1 MKNHFEKF
9 GIKHLSPSSTDLARN
24 DMGLWVLRYLF
35 KEYEPANMAM
45 LRGKLVE
52 KACFEISEN
61 EPFNP
66 KPETA
71 TVEEFNRAT
80 ALGCDA
86 EQRDKER
93 ENIIGMC
100 RQYREFV
107 GDKPK
112 KILETQRKIS
122 LDIEGLAVPM
132 IGFTDF
138 EYEDEIV
145 DIKTTSRLPPKI
157 SPSHRRQGAVYAK
170 ASGNRS
176 VSFLYLTQKKAAKYL
191 LEDYED
197 DFNQV
202 VQTALRIQKFL
213 SVSDDPE
220 ELASIVI
227 PNYDHFFF
235 RSDFIR
241 DAAKRHFGF

>member
-1 MKNHFEKF
+1 MC
-9 GIKHLSPSSTDLARN
+9 IRD
-24 DMGLWVLRYLF
+24 
-35 KEYEPANMAM
+35 
-45 LRGKLVE
+45 RGKLVE

-66 KPETA
+66 QPETA

-100 RQYREFV
+100 QQYREFV
-107 GDKPK
+107 GKKPK

-122 LDIEGLAVPM
+122 LDIEGLAVPI
-132 IGFTDF
+132 IGLTDF

-145 DIKTTSRLPPKI
+145 DIKTTTRMPSKI
-157 SPSHRRQGAVYAK
+157 SPTHRRQGAVYAK
-170 ASGNRS
+170 ASGNRA

-197 DFNQV
+197 DFNEV
-202 VQTALRIQKFL
+202 VQTSLRLQKFL

-220 ELASIVI
+220 ELAAIVI
-227 PNYDHFFF
+227 PNYDHFYF
-235 RSDFIR
+235 RSEFIR
-241 DAAKRHFGF
+241 EAAKRHFGY